1 MASAVFDTFSKD
13 VAFCA
18 KLHTMFTK
26 SVVIM
31 L

>member
-1 MASAVFDTFSKD
+1 MASVFFDTFSKD

-26 SVVIM
+26 SAIIM